1 MNATRSRN
9 SRIHSLA
16 LAMIITIVANAQ
28 HKTQPKPAPKFNR
41 FAIGIRAS
49 HLYDVKFKPNQVL
62 TNGFIAE
69 DMKGLN
75 GEKTKFDMA
84 FGADISYFFSPL
96 FSMDLAY
103 DKGKMTGSGTVEYY
117 ESNVE
122 FFTLGANLSLKR
134 SIRTKPY
141 RFVPYVRASVANA
154 YFDVNRKFKEDDAT
168 FNHIKD
174 NCVQFGL
181 GLGIRYH
188 ITNNLHLNLMSE
200 FVTSYTDEWDGFD
213 YSNGNDHL
221 VKTSLG
227 LRYTIG
233 RNNHAD
239 RALAW
244 QDNRVD
250 ELLANSGTT
259 PANNNNELINQ
270 TLQALSDSL
279 RVMRES
285 LAAMNT
291 EMQDRMKRE
300 NADSDKDGVLDR
312 NDVCP
317 DLYGP
322 AYNSGCPDTSKVKK
336 AADDKTVAKGEK
348 PATVKAAP
356 QPVRSQDPA
365 TSLSN
370 LDLAAVKKMLLI
382 EMNNIRFPK
391 GKATLD
397 DAALDILNR
406 NAVLM
411 KNNPGFKLVIFG
423 YTDQEGSE
431 KVNMRLSKQRASAVA
446 NYLAK
451 RGVPSSRLEVRPMGE
466 QNPLDSDGSERANAS
481 NRRVE
486 FSVELE

>member
-1 MNATRSRN
+1 MTLKLINMKATRSLITRTF
-9 SRIHSLA
+9 SLVFA
-16 LAMIITIVANAQ
+16 TIISIVANAQ
-28 HKTQPKPAPKFNR
+28 HKSQDKPAPKFNR
-41 FAIGIRAS
+41 
-49 HLYDVKFKPNQVL
+49 NQVL

-75 GEKTKFDMA
+75 GSKTKFDMA
-84 FGADISYFFSPL
+84 FGLDLSYFFSPL

-103 DKGKMTGSGTVEYY
+103 DRGKMTGSGTVEYY
-117 ESNVE
+117 QSNVE
-122 FFTLGANLSLKR
+122 FYTLGANLSLKR

-141 RFVPYVRASVANA
+141 RFVPYVRASIANA
-154 YFDVNRKFKEDDAT
+154 NFDVERKFKEDDAT
-168 FNHIKD
+168 FSHIKD
-174 NCVQFGL
+174 NCVQLGL

-200 FVTSYTDEWDGFD
+200 FVTSYTDKWDGFD

-233 RNNHAD
+233 KHNHAD

-250 ELLANSGTT
+250 DLLAGKT
-259 PANNNNELINQ
+259 NNNNEVINQ

-279 RVMRES
+279 KVMRES
-285 LAAMNT
+285 LTAMNT
-291 EMQDRMKRE
+291 EMKDRMARE
-300 NADSDKDGVLDR
+300 NADTDKDGVLDR

-317 DLYGP
+317 DQYGP
-322 AYNSGCPDTSKVKK
+322 AYNSGCPDTARVKK
-336 AADDKTVAKGEK
+336 AGGETAVAKGDK
-348 PATVKAAP
+348 PVTAQ
-356 QPVRSQDPA
+356 QPSRPA
-365 TSLSN
+365 RTEEPSGSLSN
-370 LDLAAVKKMLLI
+370 IDLAAVKKMLLI

-397 DAALDILNR
+397 DEALDILNR

-431 KVNMRLSKQRASAVA
+431 KLNMRLSKQRASAVA

-451 RGVPSSRLEVRPMGE
+451 RGVPASRLEVRAMGE
-466 QNPLDSDGSERANAS
+466 QNPLDNDGSERANAS

-486 FSVELE
+486 FSVELDK